1 MSFFLYNLHF
11 FKLCL
16 TDFPRPKSRNFYMLL
31 LKKSMESKAA
41 ICDNVI

>member
-16 TDFPRPKSRNFYMLL
+16 TDLPRPKNRNFCMLF
-31 LKKSMESKAA
+31 LKKTMESKAA